1 MNAVM
6 EAARGFIG
14 VPWRHR
20 GRNRLGIDCAGLC
33 WAAYHA
39 AGVTLP
45 DYRLY
50 GREPHRDGLVAHTA
64 AALGDPVMVAPVDAG
79 AMMPGDVLVMRFTR
93 EPHHMGVVGVRD
105 YGGTPALTLIHADGD
120 VGLVHEQRMTPD
132 MVARITHVFRRPV

>member
-64 AALGDPVMVAPVDAG
+64 AALG
-79 AMMPGDVLVMRFTR
+79 
-93 EPHHMGVVGVRD
+93 
-105 YGGTPALTLIHADGD
+105 
-120 VGLVHEQRMTPD
+120 
-132 MVARITHVFRRPV
+132 